1 MAAKS
6 WLAFAQRDSC
16 HHAEALHEL
25 GFVNWTMNR
34 TNFNIG
40 DIVYLFVS
48 NERCVRF
55 KTQVVAEGCK
65 REDNA
70 YWQKAPSRYLTYKLV
85 LVEEYKGHDLDEAIL
100 MDYGFNGG
108 RSIQHP
114 LHNNPLLFKYI
125 ESVFTKKRY
134 GYIIDEIIPQPTSRD
149 HVRRIIPILIRWA
162 KQGLTNMTY
171 KNIIIELGMKV
182 FSGIGKQLGYV
193 DDVIKKFIEVTGEKD
208 IPTLNALVKNQIT
221 GLPSTGFSYVYT
233 TYDDMSDEEKHIF
246 VDGLNKKAIE
256 YPNWDWVLSSLELKP
271 STINTTASEQAI
283 RSGKYYGSGGEG
295 EAHKKLKE
303 FICENPDIIGIK
315 NVVTRDME
323 HILLSGDRL
332 DVYFE
337 QKDGSKIAIEIKP
350 STSPEADIM
359 RGLFQCVKYK
369 SILDAEDKLH
379 GEKANNSVI
388 LVIGGELSSDNR
400 NVRDTLGIK
409 VIEGVKY

>member
-1 MAAKS
+1 MANKK
-6 WLAFAQRDSC
+6 WLAFAKRESC
-16 HHAEALHEL
+16 HHAEAIHDLD
-25 GFVNWTMNR
+25 FINWTMNR
-34 TNFNIG
+34 TNFCIG
-40 DIVYLFVS
+40 DIVYLFMS
-48 NERCVRF
+48 DERRVRF

-70 YWQKAPSRYLTYKLV
+70 YWQKTPTRYETYKLK
-85 LVEEYKGHDLDEAIL
+85 LIKEYNGHELDEEVL

-114 LHNNPLLFKYI
+114 MSNNPSLFKYI
-125 ESVFTKKRY
+125 DSVFAKNGY
-134 GYIIDEIIPQPTSRD
+134 GYIIDEVIPQPTSRE

-171 KNIIIELGMKV
+171 KNIINELGMTA

-193 DDVIKKFIEVTGEKD
+193 DDVIKKLIEVTGDKN
-208 IPTLNALVKNQIT
+208 IPTLNALVKNQTT

-233 TYDDMSDEEKHIF
+233 TYDDMSDEEKQIF
-246 VDGLNKKAIE
+246 VDGLNNKAVE
-256 YPNWDWVLSSLELKP
+256 YPNWDWVLSALELKP
-271 STINTTASEQAI
+271 SSINTIASEQAI
-283 RSGKYYGSGGEG
+283 RSGKFYGSGGEG
-295 EAHKKLKE
+295 ETHKKLKE
-303 FICENPDIIGIK
+303 FIFNNPGIIGIK
-315 NVVTRDME
+315 NVLTSNME

-350 STSPEADIM
+350 STSPDSDIL

-369 SILDAEDKLH
+369 CIMDAEDKLH
-379 GEKANNSVI
+379 GTKANNSVI
-388 LVIGGELSSDNR
+388 LVMDGELSPENR
-400 NVRDTLGIK
+400 NVRDTLGIS